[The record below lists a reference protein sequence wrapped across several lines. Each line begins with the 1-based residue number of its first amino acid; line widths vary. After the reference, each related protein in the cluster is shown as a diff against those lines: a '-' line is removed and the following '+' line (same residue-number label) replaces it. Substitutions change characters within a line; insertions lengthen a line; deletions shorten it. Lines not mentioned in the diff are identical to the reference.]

1 MVSHPESDI
10 LECEVRWSLRSSAIN
25 KVSGC
30 DEIPVE
36 LFKSLKNGAIEVL
49 RSLCQQIWKPS
60 SGHSTRKGQS
70 SSQFPRRVVPEN
82 VITTEQSHSF
92 PMLVRS
98 RLHARLQHYVNQE
111 LPDVQAGFRKGRET
125 RDQIANIYWIIQK
138 AQTTAQLYSSHMLA
152 K

>member
-125 RDQIANIYWIIQK
+125 RDQIADFR
-138 AQTTAQLYSSHMLA
+138 
-152 K
+152 